1 MIVIYLSYFLSQSLQ
16 SMIINAKKVFIV
28 LINNAIQNKSYT
40 KMNNPHKFFI
50 SNTFWGFASIKG
62 RINFLQLGW
71 FGKFCEQYFRINVQ
85 KKFDFL
91 SFNTTLIKENLSGD
105 LAIAIDPSYIG
116 KSGKCTEGVGNF
128 WSGSA
133 SKAKWGLEL
142 CGFAL
147 VDILANTAYHLT
159 AYQSTCSQELKQQ
172 NSDLLSYDGNLVK
185 EHPKEWL
192 KLSKYLLADACFSKK
207 HLLTRPSMLECI

>member
-1 MIVIYLSYFLSQSLQ
+1 
-16 SMIINAKKVFIV
+16 MIIKVKKVFNV
-28 LINNAIQNKSYT
+28 LINKAIQDKSYA
-40 KMNNPHKFFI
+40 KMNNPHKYFI
-50 SNTFWGFASIKG
+50 SNTLWEFASIKG
-62 RINFLQLGW
+62 RINFLQLGR
-71 FGKFCEQYFRINVQ
+71 FGKFCEQYFRINFQ

-116 KSGKCTEGVGNF
+116 KSGKCTEGVGRF
-128 WSGSA
+128 LSGSA

-159 AYQSTCSQELKQQ
+159 AYQSPCSQELKQQ

-185 EHPKEWL
+185 EHSKEWL
-192 KLSKYLLADACFSKK
+192 KLSKYLLADAYFSKK
-207 HLLTRPSMLECI
+207 GLSTGLFTAECI